1 MGKAKLNDAVFDAIF
16 AQAVIDNFMDE
27 LDSLPPD
34 EVLAQKY
41 VYSASHEERM
51 RRLFKKE
58 EFKEY
63 FKAATTY
70 LKKIAAVIVIIA
82 AVLFGGMMT
91 VPQVRA
97 MTVQTVIQ
105 WFDQFT
111 KFAPQG
117 SGSNEWKP
125 AYVPEGYSEI
135 DKVISEELSF
145 IVFQDNN
152 GNQISFTFV
161 PADGSVSVNDEGVD
175 YSRITDGS
183 VVYHIFAS
191 KDALQNSSVVWEQ
204 DGMRFVLEGTLPKNE
219 LLKIAKSVEK

>member
-1 MGKAKLNDAVFDAIF
+1 MHRFDAIF
-16 AQAVIDNFMDE
+16 AQAVVDNFMDE
-27 LDSLPPD
+27 LDSLPP
-34 EVLAQKY
+34 EAELSKKY

-51 RRLFKKE
+51 KRLFRKE

-63 FKAATTY
+63 FKTATTY

-117 SGSNEWKP
+117 SESNEWKP

-135 DKVISEELSF
+135 DKVISEKLSF

-204 DGMRFVLEGTLPKNE
+204 DGMRFVLEGTLTKNE